1 MLAALAH
8 TSVALAI
15 ELSKKAKEGSEL

>member
-15 ELSKKAKEGSEL
+15 ELSKKAKEGSKL